1 MMALP
6 IALSIVG
13 LVALVVAIWALIELG
28 RASRSVRGLSDQMRE
43 RVIPLLEKADV
54 TIDAANAELW
64 RIDGAITRFEE
75 ASVRVSAASGTL
87 SEIVQH
93 PGEVVSGVAD
103 RVRKAWRER
112 RRSTDAAAP
121 DTGEAI
127 KTRAEDDATDEGQ
140 EP

>member
-1 MMALP
+1 MT
-6 IALSIVG
+6 ALSIVLPIAA
-13 LVALVVAIWALIELG
+13 LVALGVAIWAMIELG
-28 RASRSVRGLSDQMRE
+28 RASRSLRMLTEDTQE
-43 RVIPLLEKADV
+43 KLLPLLDKADV

-103 RVRKAWRER
+103 RVRRAWKDR
-112 RRSTDAAAP
+112 RRPVDVAPSPADEEPAA
-121 DTGEAI
+121 EAI
-127 KTRAEDDATDEGQ
+127 DQDEGQ

>member
-1 MMALP
+1 MTALP

-13 LVALVVAIWALIELG
+13 LLALGVAIWALVELG
-28 RASRSVRGLSDQMRE
+28 RASRSLRELSDETRE
-43 RVIPLLEKADV
+43 RLVPLLDKADV

-75 ASVRVSAASGTL
+75 ASVRVGAASGTL

-112 RRSTDAAAP
+112 RRSTDVAAP
-121 DTGEAI
+121 PAGEAVR
-127 KTRAEDDATDEGQ
+127 TSVENDTADESQ
-140 EP
+140 KP

>member
-1 MMALP
+1 MTAMSIALP
-6 IALSIVG
+6 IAA
-13 LVALVVAIWALIELG
+13 LVALGVAIWAMIELA
-28 RASRSVRGLSDQMRE
+28 RASRSLRRLTEETQE
-43 RVIPLLEKADV
+43 KLIPLLDKADV

-103 RVRKAWRER
+103 RVRRAWKDR
-112 RRSTDAAAP
+112 RRPVDVAPSPADEENAA
-121 DTGEAI
+121 EAI
-127 KTRAEDDATDEGQ
+127 EQDEDQ
-140 EP
+140 EPQP